1 MDLASGRME
10 GIGSLLDRYKKIG
23 VPIYQRNYKWD
34 TDQVN
39 ELLNDVSGSLSSSRP
54 HFLGCLI
61 LQDSKDEE
69 ENCEVVDGQQR
80 LTTVF
85 LVLARIQDEL
95 YRLSGAGFETI
106 QGQGDEL
113 ERNPKIEVQNLIFD
127 QNLNKPRFLSNPLI
141 SDMFRDKMLNP
152 KRKEE
157 PPERDTKQKAISL
170 PLRKAYWQVRDR
182 IQEHLSGIANETD
195 QLRYLARLLDATKR
209 LQILCITTSLQ
220 EESLDVFLTLNN
232 RGLPLGPSDIIRGQ
246 LVQALTDG
254 LSAEQVSDI
263 HSRVFREWQTIM
275 KSFDDAGEQQNSIDQ
290 FFRYYLLATGKSKVG
305 AKNAPREMDQRIR
318 KKQVGENFV
327 ERSPEELRAEAVR
340 IWSEIQTYAKTWIT
354 ILQPPADF
362 SDECTYQL
370 QILRHV
376 SDNYRVLLLNVF
388 NDAEQRVSEI
398 DRTEIS
404 RLCVVLT
411 LRWYLNGQGAQD
423 LESTFQTLGSDFR
436 DKQDVNALIDALRD
450 KTNISPPLEARFRDG
465 ERSNAKAILHGIE
478 RSLARKTGANPM
490 PWNTAALH
498 VEHVAPDSFTE
509 NWGKKLFPDGDDDG
523 KYDDTV
529 SQLGNLTVL
538 DRSLNL
544 RIQQSPF
551 PIKKEKY
558 RDSTSMMTR
567 DLCNVED
574 WSTSEIENRQKWLVE
589 MFDVVWSKEPP
600 DLAKLNHYAHWKTL
614 PKAAPAT
621 GL

>member
-23 VPIYQRNYKWD
+23 VPIYQRNYSWD

-39 ELLNDVSGSLSSSRP
+39 ELLNDLSGSLDSNRP

-61 LQDSKDEE
+61 LQDSKEDEK
-69 ENCEVVDGQQR
+69 NCEVVDGQQR
-80 LTTVF
+80 ITTVF

-141 SDMFRDKMLNP
+141 SDMFREKILNP
-152 KRKEE
+152 RRREE
-157 PPERDTKQKAISL
+157 PPERDTKQKAITL

-182 IQEHLSGIANETD
+182 IQKSLSGITNEVD

-209 LQILCITTSLQ
+209 LQVLCITTSLQ
-220 EESLDVFLTLNN
+220 EESLEVFLTLNN

-305 AKNAPREMDQRIR
+305 AKKAPKEMDQRIR
-318 KKQVGENFV
+318 KRQVGEDFE
-327 ERSPEELRAEAVR
+327 ERSADERRAEAAR

-388 NDAEQRVSEI
+388 NAEHGVSEV

-423 LESTFQTLGSDFR
+423 LESTFQSLGAVFVEQ
-436 DKQDVNALIDALRD
+436 KDVNALIEALRD
-450 KTNISPPLEARFRDG
+450 KTKISPPLEARFRDG

-490 PWNTAALH
+490 PWNTSDLH
-498 VEHVAPDSFTE
+498 VEHVAPDSLTE
-509 NWGKKLFPDGDDDG
+509 DWVNKLFPEGDNDG

-538 DRSLNL
+538 DRKLNL
-544 RIQQSPF
+544 RIQQSLF

-558 RDSTSMMTR
+558 RVSTSMMTR
-567 DLCNVED
+567 DLCEVGD
-574 WSTSEIENRQKWLVE
+574 WSISEIESRQKWLVE

-600 DLAKLNHYAHWKTL
+600 DLAKLYHYPQWKTL
-614 PKAAPAT
+614 PKVAPVS
-621 GL
+621 GR